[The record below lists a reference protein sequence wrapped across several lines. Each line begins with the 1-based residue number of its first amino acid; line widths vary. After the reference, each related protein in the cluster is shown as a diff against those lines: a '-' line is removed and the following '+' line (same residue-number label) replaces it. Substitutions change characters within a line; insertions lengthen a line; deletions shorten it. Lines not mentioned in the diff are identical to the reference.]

1 MEIGSQVQFVLE
13 DHTYIGEIAKVYVNS
28 YLITFKS
35 DNPAIVDKYH
45 NNVIISQKQVQ
56 AVK

>member
-13 DHTYIGEIAKVYVNS
+13 DNTYIGEIAKVYVNS

-35 DNPAIVDKYH
+35 DDPAIVDKYH
-45 NNVIISQKQVQ
+45 NKVIISQKQVQ

>member
-35 DNPAIVDKYH
+35 DDPAIVDKYH
-45 NNVIISQKQVQ
+45 NKVIISQKQVQ

>member
-1 MEIGSQVQFVLE
+1 MEIGSHVQFVLE
-13 DHTYIGEIAKVYVNS
+13 DKTYIGEIAKVYVNS

-35 DNPAIVDKYH
+35 DDPAIVDKYH
-45 NNVIISQKQVQ
+45 NKVIISQKQVQ